1 MYAPWGFAM
10 SMNTNMTFFFRQKI
24 TREARPNT
32 PPYGKFGTGPKY
44 QEDKISDAKYQE
56 QNIRNKISDT
66 KYQEENIRRQISGT
80 EYQTTNISE
89 ISLKY
94 QELNFL

>member
-1 MYAPWGFAM
+1 M
-10 SMNTNMTFFFRQKI
+10 SETFRAGLRGIIHAASLALCPTLLNDK
-24 TREARPNT
+24 
-32 PPYGKFGTGPKY
+32 GTGPKY
-44 QEDKISDAKYQE
+44 QEDKISDAKYHE

-80 EYQTTNISE
+80 EYQTPTISE